1 MTGKDITNRQ
11 LLEALTF
18 KFNKRFD
25 SLEGCFDTLE
35 SRFDSLEGRFDNLES
50 RFDTLEEMVAG
61 VKEAVMGIADDMAT
75 SEEFEGF
82 KKGYQADFDNLELR
96 LGRRIDNMHP
106 RVKKRKFIPTK
117 A

>member
-1 MTGKDITNRQ
+1 MVDKDITNWQ
-11 LLEALTF
+11 LLKALTF

-25 SLEGCFDTLE
+25 A
-35 SRFDSLEGRFDNLES
+35 LEGRFDGLQGRFDTLES

-61 VKEAVMGIADDMAT
+61 VKEAAIGIADDMAT
-75 SEEFEGF
+75 SEELEGF

-96 LGRRIDNMHP
+96 LGRRIDNMRP